1 MKCMKIVGLIL
12 LLTLVLSTSS
22 SYAADPSPQSLGV
35 TADVPAYI
43 TFKVELYGLKKIGD
57 QYEPNF
63 ADARSSLDFGT
74 LESAGIDPVTGEA
87 YALQGS
93 EGYCIV
99 VYAANNERPYH
110 VNYEG
115 SPLQCDSD
123 NAILSKD
130 VYTATLDYHY
140 TPGGAVVPVPLGGS
154 FSAKEKRSAVTTSP
168 WKVYTAT
175 NASYFPF
182 RIYLGITAD
191 PDEAVGAKQMI
202 TAGQTEGRYSGSVT
216 LTLVSD

>member
-1 MKCMKIVGLIL
+1 MKCMRIAGLIL
-12 LLTLVLSTSS
+12 LLTLVAVTS
-22 SYAADPSPQSLGV
+22 SYAADPAPKSLGV

-43 TFKVELYGLKKIGD
+43 TFKVELYGLKKVGD

-63 ADARSSLDFGT
+63 ADARSSIDFGT
-74 LESAGIDPVTGEA
+74 LESAGIDPLTGEA
-87 YALQGS
+87 WALQGK

-110 VNYEG
+110 INYEG
-115 SPLQCDSD
+115 EPLGYGGDFLSSD
-123 NAILSKD
+123 A
-130 VYTATLDYHY
+130 YTATLDYHY
-140 TPGGAVVPVPLGGS
+140 GSDGKAVAIPAGSS

-175 NASYFPF
+175 SPSYFPF

-202 TAGQTEGRYSGSVT
+202 TAGQTEGHYTGSVT